1 MTLLT
6 NLRVTYVEAK
16 KNSNLLLL
24 TKLKIFRVKVN
35 IENFDTENEVLL
47 LRPVSIIVEIK
58 RNLSAAWYN
67 DIPDVEISG
76 RLKRIDVLLNQEDY
90 AVIMKTLTENLG
102 ESAADGANPHA
113 IAAAERKKMSEGPNK
128 AVICEYC

>member
-1 MTLLT
+1 M
-6 NLRVTYVEAK
+6 
-16 KNSNLLLL
+16 
-24 TKLKIFRVKVN
+24 N
-35 IENFDTENEVLL
+35 IQNFDAENEVLL

-67 DIPDVEISG
+67 DIPDIEISG

-90 AVIMKTLTENLG
+90 TVIMKTLTENLG
-102 ESAADGANPHA
+102 ESAADGANPQA

-128 AVICEYC
+128 AIICKNQYITYLEVNSCYKIYDKIFISFLTVGF